1 MNLFYNGT
9 LLDMFWN
16 GLLTRTFWVVDED
29 VLERVVDKLVLVRDV
44 AEKVRD

>member
-44 AEKVRD
+44 AEEVRD